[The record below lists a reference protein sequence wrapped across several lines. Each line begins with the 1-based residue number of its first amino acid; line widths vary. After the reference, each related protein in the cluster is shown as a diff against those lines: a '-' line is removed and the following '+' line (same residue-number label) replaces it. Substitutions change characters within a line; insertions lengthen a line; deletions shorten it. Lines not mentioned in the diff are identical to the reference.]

1 MAASLSP
8 VAAPCY
14 QCKHAIVVHKTI
26 ESVMVKLR
34 QCRDLHRAGKP
45 IHLPDRLLPLASYDP
60 TTSVVDRGP
69 WLLCSSPTGQLRFR
83 CHPVFRSGWKLKIN
97 PKSGY
102 RLATVHRNPNLV
114 THRLEAFGDHT
125 QDLFPENG
133 DEVRLVGDIT
143 LMSQQNL
150 QSLARHRG

>member
-1 MAASLSP
+1 M
-8 VAAPCY
+8 AAPCSE
-14 QCKHAIVVHKTI
+14 CKHAIVVHKTI

-45 IHLPDRLLPLASYDP
+45 IHLPDRLLPLAPHDP

-69 WLLCSSPTGQLRFR
+69 GLLCSRPTIQLRFR

-97 PKSGY
+97 PESGY
-102 RLATVHRNPNLV
+102 RLATVRRDQNFV
-114 THRLEAFGDHT
+114 TFQPEAFGDHA

-133 DEVRLVGDIT
+133 DEVRLVGSVT
-143 LMSQQNL
+143 LMSQQKL
-150 QSLARHRG
+150 QSLARHWG